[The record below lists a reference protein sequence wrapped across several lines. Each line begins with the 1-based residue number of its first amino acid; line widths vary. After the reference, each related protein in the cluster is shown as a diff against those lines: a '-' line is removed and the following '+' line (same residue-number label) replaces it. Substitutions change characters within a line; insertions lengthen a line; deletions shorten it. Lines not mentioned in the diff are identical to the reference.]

1 MLCVHSG
8 KSTVAVLVRAA
19 EGFSEA
25 VNDQVVPDRVA
36 FPDQNQSIL
45 RRGTKMAPV
54 ESGLYINQVLKVVL
68 VS

>member
-1 MLCVHSG
+1 MLLFHSG
-8 KSTVAVLVRAA
+8 NLTVSELTGA
-19 EGFSEA
+19 EEGLSEA
-25 VNDQVVPDRVA
+25 VNDQVLPERVA

>member
-8 KSTVAVLVRAA
+8 KSTVVVLVGAA
-19 EGFSEA
+19 GGFSEA

-45 RRGTKMAPV
+45 RRGTKMAPG
-54 ESGLYINQVLKVVL
+54 EFGLYINQVLKVVL